1 MDHDHTESIDDNSEF
16 LDDQDVP
23 PDLGATLQATFGTD
37 EPPTTLRDLVALVSR
52 VLDES
57 DHPIG
62 VEDLCTA
69 NDSRHVARI
78 DGDSWHYHCVLDT
91 LFLPFLRPESTP
103 VEIRSVSPTSDPG
116 GDTDGG
122 GDRDADGDGDRD
134 ADGDADGGDV
144 VVITASR
151 GEVSVTPPEAVM
163 SVGLADGI
171 ELADPTDVDATLG
184 YTEFCPYVNAFPS
197 RATYEQWDRD
207 TPGAT
212 TMAVSFPTGV
222 ALARELARQ
231 LGAADGG

>member
-1 MDHDHTESIDDNSEF
+1 MDHDHSKSIDDNFDS

-69 NDSRHVARI
+69 SDGRHVARI
-78 DGDSWHYHCVLDT
+78 DDESRHFHCVLDT
-91 LFLPFLRPESTP
+91 LFLPFLRPAATP
-103 VEIRSVSPTSDPG
+103 VEVRSVSPTSD
-116 GDTDGG
+116 
-122 GDRDADGDGDRD
+122 
-134 ADGDADGGDV
+134 ADGDADRGDV
-144 VVITASR
+144 VEITASP
-151 GEVSVTPPEAVM
+151 GTVSVTPPEAVM

-197 RATYEQWDRD
+197 RATYEQWDRE

-212 TMAVSFPTGV
+212 TMAVSFPTGL